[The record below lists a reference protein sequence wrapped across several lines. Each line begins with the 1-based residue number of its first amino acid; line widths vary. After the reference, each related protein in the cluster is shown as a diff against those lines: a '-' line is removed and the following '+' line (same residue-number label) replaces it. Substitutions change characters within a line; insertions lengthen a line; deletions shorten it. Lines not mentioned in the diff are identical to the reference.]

1 MLPQLRDI
9 EEWIYMSKITEAFQN
24 KKAFVGFL
32 TAGDPSLDKTAEY
45 ILTMQEAGAAV
56 IELGVPFSDP
66 IAETPVVQEANVRAL
81 SAEDG
86 CTTDMIFKML
96 NGIKE
101 QVKVPLVLMT
111 YLNPIFKYGYDAFM
125 NKCRESGVSGV
136 IIPDMPYD
144 EREELLP
151 FAKKHEVEI
160 ISLVAPAGKS
170 RIRMIAKEA
179 TGYIY
184 VLPSL
189 NAKDGRMDVVTD
201 ISGIVAEIRQ
211 VTDTPVVLE
220 IGVNYPEA
228 EYETI
233 ADGFVVENAIVNLI
247 AEHGENAGEY
257 IRAYVKKMVNS
268 L

>member
-1 MLPQLRDI
+1 
-9 EEWIYMSKITEAFQN
+9 MSKITDAFKN

-32 TAGDPSLDKTAEY
+32 TAGDPSLDKTEEF
-45 ILTMQEAGAAV
+45 IITMQQSGAAV
-56 IELGVPFSDP
+56 IEIGVPFSDP
-66 IAETPVVQEANVRAL
+66 IAEGPVVQDANVRAL
-81 SAEDG
+81 SAEGG
-86 CTTDMIFKML
+86 CTTDMIFDML
-96 NGIKE
+96 SR
-101 QVKVPLVLMT
+101 VKDKITVPVVLMT
-111 YLNPIFKYGYDAFM
+111 YLNPVFKYGYEAFM
-125 NKCRESGVSGV
+125 NKCADTGVSGI

-144 EREELLP
+144 EKEEILP
-151 FAKKHEVEI
+151 IADKYGVEI
-160 ISLVAPAGKS
+160 ISLVAPASKS

-179 TGYIY
+179 KGYIY

-189 NAKDGRMDVVTD
+189 NATDSRDDIVTD

-211 VTDTPVVLE
+211 VTDTPVILE

-247 AEHGENAGEY
+247 AKYGNDATPHIAE
-257 IRAYVKKMVNS
+257 YVKKTVES

>member
-1 MLPQLRDI
+1 
-9 EEWIYMSKITEAFQN
+9 MSKISEAFKN

-32 TAGDPSLDKTAEY
+32 TAGDPSLDKTEEF
-45 ILTMQEAGAAV
+45 IVTMEKAGAAV
-56 IELGVPFSDP
+56 IEIGIPFSDP

-81 SAEDG
+81 SAEGG
-86 CTTDMIFKML
+86 CTTDMIFDML
-96 NGIKE
+96 GRAKD
-101 QVKVPLVLMT
+101 KVTVPIVLMT
-111 YLNPIFKYGYDAFM
+111 YLNPVFKYGYDAFM
-125 NKCRESGVSGV
+125 AKCKENGVSGL

-144 EREELLP
+144 ERGEILP
-151 FAKKHEVEI
+151 MAEKYGVEI
-160 ISLVAPAGKS
+160 ISLVAPASKS
-170 RIRMIAKEA
+170 RIQMIAKEA

-189 NAKDGRMDVVTD
+189 NAADGRSDVVTD

-233 ADGFVVENAIVNLI
+233 ADGFVVENAIVNII
-247 AEHGENAGEY
+247 AKHGKDATQPIY
-257 IRAYVKKMVNS
+257 DYVKKTVES

>member
-1 MLPQLRDI
+1 
-9 EEWIYMSKITEAFQN
+9 MSKISEAFKN

-32 TAGDPSLDKTAEY
+32 TAGDPSLDKTEEF
-45 ILTMQEAGAAV
+45 IVTMEKAGAAV
-56 IELGVPFSDP
+56 IEIGIPFSDP

-81 SAEDG
+81 SAEGG
-86 CTTDMIFKML
+86 CTTDMIFDML
-96 NGIKE
+96 GRAKD
-101 QVKVPLVLMT
+101 KVSVPIVLMT
-111 YLNPIFKYGYDAFM
+111 YLNPVFKYGYEAFM
-125 NKCRESGVSGV
+125 AKCQETGVSGL

-144 EREELLP
+144 ERGEILP
-151 FAKKHEVEI
+151 MAEKYGVEI
-160 ISLVAPAGKS
+160 ISLVAPASKS
-170 RIRMIAKEA
+170 RIQMIAKEA

-189 NAKDGRMDVVTD
+189 NAADGRSDVVTD

-233 ADGFVVENAIVNLI
+233 ADGFVVENAIVNIIAKHGKDAEQLI
-247 AEHGENAGEY
+247 Y
-257 IRAYVKKMVNS
+257 DYVKKTVES

>member
-1 MLPQLRDI
+1 
-9 EEWIYMSKITEAFQN
+9 MSKISEAFKN

-32 TAGDPSLDKTAEY
+32 TAGDPSLDKTAEF
-45 ILTMQEAGAAV
+45 IMTMEKAGAAV
-56 IELGVPFSDP
+56 IEIGVPFSDP

-81 SAEDG
+81 SAEGG
-86 CTTDMIFKML
+86 CTTDMIFDML
-96 NGIKE
+96 GG
-101 QVKVPLVLMT
+101 VKDKVSVPIVLMT
-111 YLNPIFKYGYDAFM
+111 YLNPVFKYGYEAFM
-125 NKCRESGVSGV
+125 AKCQENGVSGL

-144 EREELLP
+144 ERGEILP
-151 FAKKHEVEI
+151 MAEKYGVEI
-160 ISLVAPAGKS
+160 ISLVAPASKS
-170 RIRMIAKEA
+170 RIQMIAKEA

-189 NAKDGRMDVVTD
+189 NAADGRSDVVTD

-211 VTDTPVVLE
+211 VTDTPVILE

-247 AEHGENAGEY
+247 AKHGKDATQPIY
-257 IRAYVKKMVNS
+257 DYVKKTVES

>member
-1 MLPQLRDI
+1 
-9 EEWIYMSKITEAFQN
+9 MSKITEAFQN

-32 TAGDPSLDKTAEY
+32 TAGDPSLDKTAEF

-56 IELGVPFSDP
+56 IEIGVPFSDP

-81 SAEDG
+81 SAEGG
-86 CTTDMIFKML
+86 CTTDMIFNML
-96 NGIKE
+96 TGIKD

-111 YLNPIFKYGYDAFM
+111 YLNPVFKYGYEAFM
-125 NKCRESGVSGV
+125 AKCQETGVSGI

-144 EREELLP
+144 EREEILP
-151 FAKKHEVEI
+151 FAEKYGVDI
-160 ISLVAPAGKS
+160 ISLVAPASKS
-170 RIRMIAKEA
+170 RIQMIAKEA
-179 TGYIY
+179 KGYIY

-189 NAKDGRMDVVTD
+189 NAADGRSDVVTD

-211 VTDTPVVLE
+211 VTDTPVILE

-247 AEHGENAGEY
+247 AKHGKDAAEY
-257 IRAYVKKMVNS
+257 IREYVKKTAKS

>member
-1 MLPQLRDI
+1 
-9 EEWIYMSKITEAFQN
+9 MSKISEAFKN

-32 TAGDPSLDKTAEY
+32 TAGDPSLDKTEEF
-45 ILTMQEAGAAV
+45 IVTMEKAGAAV
-56 IELGVPFSDP
+56 IEIGIPFSDP

-81 SAEDG
+81 SAEGG
-86 CTTDMIFKML
+86 CTTDMIFDML
-96 NGIKE
+96 GRAKD
-101 QVKVPLVLMT
+101 KVTVPIVLMT
-111 YLNPIFKYGYDAFM
+111 YLNPVFKYGYEAFM
-125 NKCRESGVSGV
+125 AKCQENGVSGL

-144 EREELLP
+144 ERGEILP
-151 FAKKHEVEI
+151 MAEKYGVEI
-160 ISLVAPAGKS
+160 ISLVAPASKS
-170 RIRMIAKEA
+170 RIQMIAKEA

-189 NAKDGRMDVVTD
+189 NAADGRSDVVTD

-233 ADGFVVENAIVNLI
+233 ADGFVVENAIVNII
-247 AEHGENAGEY
+247 AKHGKDAAQPIYE
-257 IRAYVKKMVNS
+257 YVKKTVES